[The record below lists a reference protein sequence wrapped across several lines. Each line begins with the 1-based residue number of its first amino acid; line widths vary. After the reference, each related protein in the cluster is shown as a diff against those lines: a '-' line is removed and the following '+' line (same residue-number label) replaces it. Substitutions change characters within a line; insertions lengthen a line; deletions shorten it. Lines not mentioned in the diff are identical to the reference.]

1 MVNFSRQALNI
12 LTREKGF
19 LFDRT
24 CVEGYRRSV
33 WISICCGV
41 DGTRIL
47 HDTEYFSNRSLLV
60 PIVPCTF
67 NLPPLPSPPLY
78 PCISAQPYPPV
89 LSFFLV
95 TRFIFFLPFPFFF
108 FSLFFARYT
117 SLLLA
122 GLNGLEIEK
131 ERGRGR
137 EREKGEHNERN
148 VFQRQGR
155 MIDR

>member
-1 MVNFSRQALNI
+1 MSIEREGKRYSPRDEFLSTLNI

-33 WISICCGV
+33 WISMFGV

-47 HDTEYFSNRSLLV
+47 HDTEYFSNRSLFV
-60 PIVPCTF
+60 PIVPYTF
-67 NLPPLPSPPLY
+67 NLPSPTLCIY
-78 PCISAQPYPPV
+78 PRNRIRPFY
-89 LSFFLV
+89 LSFSLHVLFS
-95 TRFIFFLPFPFFF
+95 FF
-108 FSLFFARYT
+108 FSFARYT

-131 ERGRGR
+131 ERERERKR
-137 EREKGEHNERN
+137 ERER
-148 VFQRQGR
+148 
-155 MIDR
+155 

>member
-1 MVNFSRQALNI
+1 MNLSRQALNI

-67 NLPPLPSPPLY
+67 NLPPLPFPLS

-131 ERGRGR
+131 ERGER
-137 EREKGEHNERN
+137 ERKVNTTSGTCFNAREE
-148 VFQRQGR
+148 
-155 MIDR
+155 